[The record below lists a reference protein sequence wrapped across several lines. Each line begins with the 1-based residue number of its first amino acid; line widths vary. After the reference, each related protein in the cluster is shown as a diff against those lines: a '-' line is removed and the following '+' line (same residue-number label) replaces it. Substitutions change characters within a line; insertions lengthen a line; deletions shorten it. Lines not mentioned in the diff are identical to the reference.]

1 MIEPT
6 QVIKFSERLA
16 CCLFYSPRHVSTFE
30 SNARHSS
37 SSFLDRFS
45 PSPSL
50 SLSSSPDVS
59 RSTLYSPARILSPY
73 SSSLLFL
80 PSFLSF
86 PLFLSLPPLRR
97 LAINHGAVHERC
109 SRSNR
114 SLSLSLFH
122 SPRFLLLPVVAIY
135 FTSLRR
141 YRKLFAALASTGGH
155 PRGIRSADH
164 PRGEREIGRV
174 KISRVPRPRDYG
186 ISGPMVIYDGPR
198 REGKKKRYSN
208 EHASSNRYILSSSSS
223 SAFSPRA
230 RLSTPAHGSG
240 ADSQPPCR

>member
-1 MIEPT
+1 MPAASFT
-6 QVIKFSERLA
+6 RRATFLLSNRTRATRHPLFSI
-16 CCLFYSPRHVSTFE
+16 VS
-30 SNARHSS
+30 HPP
-37 SSFLDRFS
+37 LL
-45 PSPSL
+45 SL
-50 SLSSSPDVS
+50 SLIVSRRFSFDSLLSSPDTFPILLLS
-59 RSTLYSPARILSPY
+59 SFSP
-73 SSSLLFL
+73 LF
-80 PSFLSF
+80 SFLF

>member
-1 MIEPT
+1 MNG
-6 QVIKFSERLA
+6 A
-16 CCLFYSPRHVSTFE
+16 
-30 SNARHSS
+30 
-37 SSFLDRFS
+37 LDRTAL
-45 PSPSL
+45 SL
-50 SLSSSPDVS
+50 SLSFSP
-59 RSTLYSPARILSPY
+59 
-73 SSSLLFL
+73 
-80 PSFLSF
+80 
-86 PLFLSLPPLRR
+86 
-97 LAINHGAVHERC
+97 
-109 SRSNR
+109 
-114 SLSLSLFH
+114 
-122 SPRFLLLPVVAIY
+122 PRFLLLPIVAIY

-155 PRGIRSADH
+155 PRGIGSADH

-186 ISGPMVIYDGPR
+186 ISGPMVIYGPR
-198 REGKKKRYSN
+198 REGRKKRYSN

>member
-1 MIEPT
+1 MLSIEP
-6 QVIKFSERLA
+6 L
-16 CCLFYSPRHVSTFE
+16 
-30 SNARHSS
+30 
-37 SSFLDRFS
+37 
-45 PSPSL
+45 
-50 SLSSSPDVS
+50 
-59 RSTLYSPARILSPY
+59 
-73 SSSLLFL
+73 
-80 PSFLSF
+80 
-86 PLFLSLPPLRR
+86 
-97 LAINHGAVHERC
+97 
-109 SRSNR
+109 

>member
-1 MIEPT
+1 MLSIEP
-6 QVIKFSERLA
+6 L
-16 CCLFYSPRHVSTFE
+16 
-30 SNARHSS
+30 
-37 SSFLDRFS
+37 
-45 PSPSL
+45 
-50 SLSSSPDVS
+50 
-59 RSTLYSPARILSPY
+59 
-73 SSSLLFL
+73 
-80 PSFLSF
+80 
-86 PLFLSLPPLRR
+86 
-97 LAINHGAVHERC
+97 
-109 SRSNR
+109 

-230 RLSTPAHGSG
+230 RLSTSAHGSG
-240 ADSQPPCR
+240 ADPATLSITLSARPLVDDVPFPLRVVREFARAPLRSARVGIIVCGQPPVREFCTGRVKSRGREEG